1 MVVREGARVAGIGLV
16 VGMAAA
22 LGLTRLM
29 GALLFEVEPTDA
41 PTYAVVGLG
50 LLGVAVVASWVPARR
65 AAATDP
71 ARALRAE

>member
-1 MVVREGARVAGIGLV
+1 VAGIGLA
-16 VGMAAA
+16 VGMATA

-41 PTYAVVGLG
+41 PTYVVVGLG
-50 LLGVAVVASWVPARR
+50 LLGVALVASWVPARR
-65 AAATDP
+65 AASTDP